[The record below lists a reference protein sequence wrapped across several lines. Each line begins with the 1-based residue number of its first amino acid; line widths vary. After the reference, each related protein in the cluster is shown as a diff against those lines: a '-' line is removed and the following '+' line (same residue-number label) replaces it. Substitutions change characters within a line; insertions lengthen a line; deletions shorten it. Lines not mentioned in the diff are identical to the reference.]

1 MVSLNSPESGADAA
15 PLVFCRGVAAGF
27 GPNGGGMTPSC
38 TRKWVTSNM
47 SRCAAIF
54 LSLKWKNRNERNAH
68 CFSSERSNHAAF
80 DDQVVAGGCGVR
92 DLKVERFVFWEDFVE
107 QITNLIGAF
116 EVELETRIYKCC
128 VSRVELRQPNG
139 ILCFVSRVKVANKC
153 VGSFVSPPAEREIA
167 ISNVAERRIRFILI
181 DVAAG
186 VPTRNADSASQRK
199 GGSAPNAFGGDVNPL
214 GFADII
220 SNIEVAAATTARST
234 LPARH
239 LRQRSGQELLQAKE
253 ALERKTEELAY
264 SLSMMRATLESTT
277 DAIVVTD
284 LAGNLTGFNEKYAQM
299 LGLSQET
306 INSSDAQQ
314 LREIFSRQFKD
325 PERFLARVMQI
336 YTSSPPE
343 SFDILEFADGRVFER
358 YSKTQLIDNRS
369 VGRVWSFRDVTER
382 NSAEIIYQRLAAI
395 VDSSDD
401 AIVGKDLNG
410 IVTTWNSGAE
420 RLFGYSANQMIG
432 TSIMRLIPPG
442 RQAEENEIL
451 TRIRNGQRVD
461 HFETVRVRKD
471 GQLIDVS
478 VTISP
483 IKDVTGNVMGAS
495 KVARDIG
502 ERKRGEE
509 KLQAAKIA
517 AEKAS
522 KAKDDFLALLSHEL
536 RTPLTPALVAASYLA
551 EHEDLLPEFREE
563 VTAIWRNVQL
573 EAHLIDD
580 LLDVTRITRG
590 KIEMHH
596 EAVDV
601 HRLLH
606 TAVQIAQND
615 ILEKQIEL
623 AIDLRATNHHIW
635 ADPVRIQQVF
645 WNLLNNAVKFTP
657 KEGRI
662 TICSSNEERQ
672 FVFEITDTGIGIEV
686 ERQRG
691 IFEAFDQGEPSITR
705 QFGGLGLGLTISKTL
720 LDLHGG
726 RITVQSEGKNR
737 GTTFR
742 VFLDLL
748 REPSFRGRRR
758 APGRCRRRSDRGR
771 DVRPG
776 RIRT

>member
-1 MVSLNSPESGADAA
+1 VKPSAD
-15 PLVFCRGVAAGF
+15 
-27 GPNGGGMTPSC
+27 
-38 TRKWVTSNM
+38 
-47 SRCAAIF
+47 
-54 LSLKWKNRNERNAH
+54 
-68 CFSSERSNHAAF
+68 
-80 DDQVVAGGCGVR
+80 
-92 DLKVERFVFWEDFVE
+92 
-107 QITNLIGAF
+107 
-116 EVELETRIYKCC
+116 
-128 VSRVELRQPNG
+128 
-139 ILCFVSRVKVANKC
+139 
-153 VGSFVSPPAEREIA
+153 
-167 ISNVAERRIRFILI
+167 
-181 DVAAG
+181 
-186 VPTRNADSASQRK
+186 NADKR
-199 GGSAPNAFGGDVNPL
+199 L
-214 GFADII
+214 R
-220 SNIEVAAATTARST
+220 AAARQTAKSI
-234 LPARH
+234 RH

-253 ALERKTEELAY
+253 ALERKAEELAY

-306 INSSDAQQ
+306 INCSDAQQ
-314 LREIFSRQFKD
+314 LREMFSRQFKD
-325 PERFLARVMQI
+325 PEQFLARVSEI

-382 NSAEIIYQRLAAI
+382 NSAEITYQRLASI

-401 AIVGKDLNG
+401 AIVGKDLNS

-420 RLFGYSANQMIG
+420 RLFGYSANEMIG
-432 TSIMRLIPPG
+432 TSIMRLIPPD

-451 TRIRNGQRVD
+451 TRIRNSQRVD

-483 IKDVTGNVMGAS
+483 IKDVTGNVIGAS

-509 KLQAAKIA
+509 KLQVAKIA

-522 KAKDDFLALLSHEL
+522 KAKDDFLAVLSHEL

-563 VTAIWRNVQL
+563 VSAIWRNVQL

-601 HRLLH
+601 HRLVH
-606 TAVQIAQND
+606 TAVQIAQKD
-615 ILEKQIEL
+615 IVEKEIEL
-623 AIDLRATNHHIW
+623 AIDLRATDHHIW
-635 ADPVRIQQVF
+635 ADAVRIQQVF

-657 KEGRI
+657 KGGRI
-662 TICSSNEERQ
+662 TIRSSNEGGQ
-672 FVFEITDTGIGIEV
+672 FVFEISDTGIGIEA
-686 ERQRG
+686 ERQRR
-691 IFEAFDQGEPSITR
+691 IFEAFDQGELSITR

-726 RITVQSEGKNR
+726 SITVQSEGKNR

-748 REPSFRGRRR
+748 REPLVVSTDGADGDTTATSSLHLLLVDDHADTRRVLSRILSKCGHEVAITDSEQGALKLLESGRFDALISDIGLPDGDGYDLVREAKRR
-758 APGRCRRRSDRGR
+758 QPLSAIALSGYGTEEDVRRSLEAGFDYHLTKPVDLNGLRSLLQKIAK
-771 DVRPG
+771 VES
-776 RIRT
+776 